1 MNFTKIIESYKIDG
15 ATITLYIKFHL
26 QSLIE
31 TKLLESEEFYNEFD
45 AYMKSISGD
54 APISYINLLNAPG

>member
-1 MNFTKIIESYKIDG
+1 MNFTKIIDSYKIDG
-15 ATITLYIKFHL
+15 TTITLYIKFHL
-26 QSLIE
+26 QSLVE

-54 APISYINLLNAPG
+54 ALISYINLLNAPG